1 MRALPR
7 FSGRGRV
14 PQKDEGVVIGGPTV
28 NTQAQQAEQQNQNTA
43 QQYAAQQQQQALAG
57 INNWTAQNK
66 APVTTAAPLQAPT
79 AASPATMGGGNVS
92 TAPAG
97 RPMQPP
103 QAQKPPAAPA
113 PAGITPGAPVGGA
126 VATAGQ
132 QISPQLR
139 AQIMAA
145 LGGPGA
151 R

>member
-1 MRALPR
+1 M
-7 FSGRGRV
+7 
-14 PQKDEGVVIGGPTV
+14 GGPSV
-28 NTQAQQAEQQNQNTA
+28 NQPAVQQEQQNQQQA
-43 QQYAAQQQQQALAG
+43 QQYAAQQQQAALAG
-57 INNWTAQNK
+57 VNNWTAANK
-66 APVTTAAPLQAPT
+66 PPVTTAAPLQAPT

-103 QAQKPPAAPA
+103 QAQKPPAGPA

-145 LGGPGA
+145 LGGQGA